1 MQVLAN
7 FLFAYVKLNSC
18 VKLQTWPTH
27 TLIMPEGSEVDYL
40 QHYNH
45 QAWVLAFFCLSLN
58 CLTQW

>member
-1 MQVLAN
+1 MRKQNTEHIQITISEQCKQAN

-45 QAWVLAFFCLSLN
+45 QA
-58 CLTQW
+58 